1 MTVYATTKE
10 VLQFAEGYLL
20 RVLNVPPFVAWLRR
34 EFWHPFAYIAEG
46 MGVFIDNLVR
56 IVFYSFFFPALF
68 AYVSYKLGLTSDQIR
83 VNSVLGLATGFF
95 VVLFSLPST
104 FAHSGVADTYVQAL
118 TDDLLDRLNS
128 KAELDALTDNLK
140 AMEACAATRVK
151 TLRWALAAVWGAAL
165 FGYSQSMTILTKLL
179 THDQLGDLM
188 TGSVAFFVI
197 AFFVGLVPL
206 VAIAGYRRS
215 NEIVFRGLQFACN
228 EVARKLNDEAEILKQ
243 ASGNSTLQLAHSV

>member
-1 MTVYATTKE
+1 MVYATTKE
-10 VLQFAEGYLL
+10 VLQFAEGHLL

-46 MGVFIDNLVR
+46 MGVFIDNFFK
-56 IVFYSFFFPALF
+56 IFFYSIFFPGLV
-68 AYVSYKLGLTSDQIR
+68 AYISFKLGLTSDQIK
-83 VNSVLGLATGFF
+83 VNSALGLAAAFF

-104 FAHSGVADTYVQAL
+104 FVHSGVRDSYVQAL
-118 TDDLLDRLNS
+118 TDDLLGRLSS
-128 KAELDALTDNLK
+128 KAELDALTDNLG
-140 AMEACAATRVK
+140 AMEACAGNRVK

-165 FGYSQSMTILTKLL
+165 FGYSQSMAVLTKLA
-179 THDQLGDLM
+179 TQNQLGELM
-188 TGSVAFFVI
+188 TGSINFFVI

-228 EVARKLNDEAEILKQ
+228 EVARKFNEEAEMVKQ
-243 ASGNSTLQLAHSV
+243 TSSNSSLQLAHSA